1 MCPLP
6 VQQRDEVAVSALHGV
21 ACETDRRRLRSEALL
36 ALKRLILLV
45 EVHDILTGM

>member
-1 MCPLP
+1 MRPLP
-6 VQQRDEVAVSALHGV
+6 VQQRDEVSVSALHSV
-21 ACETDRRRLRSEALL
+21 ARETDRRRLRRETLL

>member
-1 MCPLP
+1 MRALP
-6 VQQRDEVAVSALHGV
+6 VQQRDEVTVSALHGV